1 MGRVIWI
8 TGLSGAGKTELA
20 VALVERFRRY
30 NKKTI
35 LLDGDELRKIFNKKT
50 VTFNNYNK
58 KQRINLGR
66 IYASLSNLLAN
77 QGFIVVVATISM
89 FNEIYSWNRENLP
102 GYFEI
107 FLKVPLEELK
117 RRDAKGIYGHY
128 ESGLIQDVP
137 GLDINIDE
145 PKNSD
150 WVELYNN
157 GKETSVLAEE
167 LIQVLN
173 QDLANEN

>member
-1 MGRVIWI
+1 MAKHKATKIRQVSTAGVEVRGYKAGPTKGSIGKEPYDRSSRI
-8 TGLSGAGKTELA
+8 KLALKYGILSKTLSG
-20 VALVERFRRY
+20 
-30 NKKTI
+30 
-35 LLDGDELRKIFNKKT
+35 
-50 VTFNNYNK
+50 
-58 KQRINLGR
+58 
-66 IYASLSNLLAN
+66 
-77 QGFIVVVATISM
+77 QGFTVIIATISM

-117 RRDAKGIYGHY
+117 RRDDKGIYGHY